1 MATDS
6 QVETLFNAGLTQ
18 KLAQAFQQLEPLYH
32 WLMQVE
38 AMKQV
43 DPADL

>member
-6 QVETLFNAGLTQ
+6 QVKKLFSADLT
-18 KLAQAFQQLEPLYH
+18 KMLAQGFQQLEPLYH